1 MIRKFSILDI
11 DRIMQLWLDANLDVH
26 YFINKSYWLNHYEMV
41 KQMILDADIY
51 VYEINYKVL
60 GFIGIVDNY
69 IAGIFADKAYR
80 CQNVGHQ
87 LINYIK
93 KDHKYLILSVYQ
105 KNQKAVNF
113 YIKEKFK
120 IIKEQ
125 IDLDTNEVE
134 LVMEYNHKRI
144 ESK

>member
-69 IAGIFADKAYR
+69 IAGIFVDK
-80 CQNVGHQ
+80 
-87 LINYIK
+87 
-93 KDHKYLILSVYQ
+93 S
-105 KNQKAVNF
+105 
-113 YIKEKFK
+113 
-120 IIKEQ
+120 
-125 IDLDTNEVE
+125 
-134 LVMEYNHKRI
+134 
-144 ESK
+144 

>member
-1 MIRKFSILDI
+1 MIREFKVIDI
-11 DRIMQLWLDANLDVH
+11 DRIMQLWVEVNLDAH
-26 YFINKSYWLNHYEMV
+26 YFIDENYWLKYYEEV
-41 KQMILDADIY
+41 KQMILDTDIY
-51 VYEINYKVL
+51 VYEVNYMVL
-60 GFIGIVDNY
+60 GFIGVVDNY
-69 IAGIFADKAYR
+69 IAGIFVDKNYR

-93 KDHKYLILSVYQ
+93 EDHRYLTLSVYQ

-125 IDLDTNEVE
+125 IDLDTNEIE
-134 LVMEYNHKRI
+134 LIMEYNHERI
-144 ESK
+144 